1 MVGNLHN
8 TNFEH
13 DSGEVKLKVAIIED
27 TANRGYL
34 GRKAKST
41 DGGRCAHRMCSF
53 QLQFIHYPYYIEL
66 IIVEEHYERYMD
78 QEEEEFEREHGESI
92 SDSDCVYSDSDS
104 DHDFVG

>member
-8 TNFEH
+8 TDFEH

-41 DGGRCAHRMCSF
+41 DGGQCAHRMCSF
-53 QLQFIHYPYYIEL
+53 QL
-66 IIVEEHYERYMD
+66 
-78 QEEEEFEREHGESI
+78 
-92 SDSDCVYSDSDS
+92 
-104 DHDFVG
+104 

>member
-8 TNFEH
+8 TDFEH

-53 QLQFIHYPYYIEL
+53 QLSSLFITRIHYYIEL
-66 IIVEEHYERYMD
+66 IIVDEH
-78 QEEEEFEREHGESI
+78 
-92 SDSDCVYSDSDS
+92 
-104 DHDFVG
+104 